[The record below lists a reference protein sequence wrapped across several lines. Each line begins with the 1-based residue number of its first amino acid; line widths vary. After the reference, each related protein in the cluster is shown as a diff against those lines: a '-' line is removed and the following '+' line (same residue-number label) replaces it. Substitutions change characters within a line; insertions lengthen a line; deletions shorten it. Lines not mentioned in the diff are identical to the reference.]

1 MSAAPALGHRL
12 GLLSDC
18 ARQQPARPLFGEFQR
33 WTLMPGR
40 RALMPG
46 RRGLKVLQRLRIIA
60 IERFHEQAQHGDAPL
75 EFGRRQQHCLNI
87 AR

>member
-33 WTLMPGR
+33 WT
-40 RALMPG
+40 LMPG